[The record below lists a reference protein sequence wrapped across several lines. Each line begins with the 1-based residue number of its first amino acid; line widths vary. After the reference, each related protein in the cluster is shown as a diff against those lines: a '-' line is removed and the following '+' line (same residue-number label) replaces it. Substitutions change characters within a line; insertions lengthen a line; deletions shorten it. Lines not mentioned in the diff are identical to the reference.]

1 MRVSIVIPNYNGEK
15 YLEKCLDSLMEQ
27 SLKPDEIIIVDN
39 DSKDKSIDIIN
50 KYKNKIKLVV
60 LDKNYGFSVAVNRGI
75 RESNSEYV
83 ALLNNDTELDKN
95 WLKELVKC
103 ISSDKNIFSCC
114 SKMLRYDNRN
124 IIDDAGD
131 FYTALGWEQKI
142 GDGANAYK
150 KHMESKEVFS
160 ACAGAAIYRRE
171 IFDKIGYF
179 DENFFAYMEDV
190 DLSYRAKIYG
200 YKNYYCADAKVYH
213 IGSATSGSKYNNF
226 KVKLASRNNIFLIYK
241 NMVGWQFAV
250 NFIFILLGI
259 IVKASFFSLKG
270 YGKAYCLGISEGLKS
285 RKKLDKIRL
294 KNNNKVYRNIEKEL
308 LIGMFKLV
316 KERISR

>member
-1 MRVSIVIPNYNGEK
+1 MRVSVVIPNYNGEK

-50 KYKNKIKLVV
+50 KYKNKIKLIV

-142 GDGANAYK
+142 GDGANACK
-150 KHMESKEVFS
+150 KHMVSKEVFS

-179 DENFFAYMEDV
+179 
-190 DLSYRAKIYG
+190 
-200 YKNYYCADAKVYH
+200 
-213 IGSATSGSKYNNF
+213 
-226 KVKLASRNNIFLIYK
+226 
-241 NMVGWQFAV
+241 
-250 NFIFILLGI
+250 
-259 IVKASFFSLKG
+259 
-270 YGKAYCLGISEGLKS
+270 
-285 RKKLDKIRL
+285 
-294 KNNNKVYRNIEKEL
+294 
-308 LIGMFKLV
+308 
-316 KERISR
+316 